1 MSELKK
7 AIEEI
12 TYVSKK
18 FPNKAWEIVVA
29 NKEEAIPYLRSAIEK
44 ALEEKED
51 LEEDYQLHF
60 YALFLLGEFQDREF
74 FSKIMEIALLP
85 SEVLDCLIGD
95 LTTDGFRDIVY
106 HTYNGDIE
114 LLKSTILN
122 KSVNEFVRAELLE
135 VMGQLYLDGTLEEN
149 EWKTFLKQRVY
160 SGEEYSYFYDGVA
173 GIICK
178 CHFVDMLPEIRYMLD
193 NELMDETVLGWYDSC
208 LDYMFEYREYEKNF
222 CKDSINA
229 AETLKRWAMFEQ
241 DSQSNLMDEKARRK
255 EFEKLMKMMKGK
267 NIVHKVGRNDPCPC
281 GSGKKY
287 KFCCLN
293 KPNSP
298 LDAIESAL
306 EREKCL
312 SGYPYTGEEQ
322 EEGKVYLKDYF
333 DLESIEIDKLLYLAL
348 KNRTGFIWDRNECK
362 EKNRCREYLSLAFP
376 MFLDKVKKEGIK
388 TFEEYNKKFS
398 IHYFCEEWIGE
409 LLELLKESG
418 NKALYTEVKKC
429 EKEMKN

>member
-1 MSELKK
+1 
-7 AIEEI
+7 
-12 TYVSKK
+12 
-18 FPNKAWEIVVA
+18 
-29 NKEEAIPYLRSAIEK
+29 
-44 ALEEKED
+44 
-51 LEEDYQLHF
+51 
-60 YALFLLGEFQDREF
+60 
-74 FSKIMEIALLP
+74 
-85 SEVLDCLIGD
+85 
-95 LTTDGFRDIVY
+95 
-106 HTYNGDIE
+106 
-114 LLKSTILN
+114 
-122 KSVNEFVRAELLE
+122 
-135 VMGQLYLDGTLEEN
+135 
-149 EWKTFLKQRVY
+149 
-160 SGEEYSYFYDGVA
+160 
-173 GIICK
+173 
-178 CHFVDMLPEIRYMLD
+178 
-193 NELMDETVLGWYDSC
+193 MDETVLGWYDSC